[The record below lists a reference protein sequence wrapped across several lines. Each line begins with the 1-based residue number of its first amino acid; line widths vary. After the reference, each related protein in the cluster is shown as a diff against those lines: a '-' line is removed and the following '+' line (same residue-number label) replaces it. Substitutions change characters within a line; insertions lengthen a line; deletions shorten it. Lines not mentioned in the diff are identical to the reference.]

1 MVDTDMQADVR
12 SVDTSES
19 GLDFSIW
26 HQVYEEGKLLP
37 ASEIA
42 RSILWLVGPWNR
54 SSGKIFTVSDP
65 RGSSKY
71 RRDVGS

>member
-19 GLDFSIW
+19 SLDFSIW

-54 SSGKIFTVSDP
+54 SNGKIFTVSDLAWIEQV
-65 RGSSKY
+65 
-71 RRDVGS
+71 RRDISE